1 MKGRGIVASSLS
13 VLLLPQGCRL
23 ARTVS
28 PGSSQLPRVGLSP
41 NQSLQVT
48 FDPSRTFA
56 FAKARAASNAPELKR
71 YTAFGNFLSSR
82 VVGHKELVDY

>member
-1 MKGRGIVASSLS
+1 MGHA
-13 VLLLPQGCRL
+13 
-23 ARTVS
+23 A
-28 PGSSQLPRVGLSP
+28 

-71 YTAFGNFLSSR
+71 YVLRAI
-82 VVGHKELVDY
+82 